1 VSVSHD
7 LRESSDRPIDSANQD
22 LLGAHTYAKQLA
34 EYILTMDRNFTVGI
48 YGQWGSGKTSFVHLV
63 QTSLGDK
70 VRFIEFT
77 AWPFRTSDELWR
89 ALILRI
95 ARHLYN
101 EPEESWPPRSKPAV
115 PLVKRWRDFL
125 NGTVFSPPDR
135 PDAEHTF
142 ASYDNFVAE
151 LDANLVGSIR
161 KAPFGAF
168 ADDEQAALAVAKSVA
183 ATVAT
188 VSPFGEV
195 LRLLLAP
202 DDQKDDK
209 QTNAQTRSR
218 IDSITKFKALLR
230 KLFDKQAA
238 QQRVC
243 VFVDD
248 LDRCMPDVAL
258 DLLEAIQVFLGSI
271 DCVFIVAA
279 DQELIGQGL
288 KARFKDLVESA
299 QLERDQEFYAR
310 KGREYFEKIIQFGI
324 PVPEAG
330 PNEGYRFIG
339 AHFPQWAASADLIIA
354 AIAANPRRLKQYVGL
369 LEYRYGVATSTPDG
383 VVGPEGGTPTADL
396 RRRLT
401 AIRWR
406 DPKCAEQLRTLMES
420 NGFKIGPD

>member
-1 VSVSHD
+1 MSVSHD

-161 KAPFGAF
+161 KAP
-168 ADDEQAALAVAKSVA
+168 
-183 ATVAT
+183 
-188 VSPFGEV
+188 
-195 LRLLLAP
+195 
-202 DDQKDDK
+202 
-209 QTNAQTRSR
+209 
-218 IDSITKFKALLR
+218 
-230 KLFDKQAA
+230 
-238 QQRVC
+238 C
-243 VFVDD
+243 
-248 LDRCMPDVAL
+248 C
-258 DLLEAIQVFLGSI
+258 
-271 DCVFIVAA
+271 
-279 DQELIGQGL
+279 
-288 KARFKDLVESA
+288 
-299 QLERDQEFYAR
+299 
-310 KGREYFEKIIQFGI
+310 
-324 PVPEAG
+324 
-330 PNEGYRFIG
+330 
-339 AHFPQWAASADLIIA
+339 
-354 AIAANPRRLKQYVGL
+354 
-369 LEYRYGVATSTPDG
+369 
-383 VVGPEGGTPTADL
+383 
-396 RRRLT
+396 
-401 AIRWR
+401 
-406 DPKCAEQLRTLMES
+406 
-420 NGFKIGPD
+420 